1 MLFAYN
7 HDIERRDI
15 APQEME
21 LTLVGQIASIEK
33 AVIDEEHWNP
43 KKAWETMGS
52 PAYLTRE
59 QVEVLDKESRLTYE
73 QIPVAGNGETKLHF
87 TAAEES
93 VMIFRISLA

>member
-1 MLFAYN
+1 MKLQKLI
-7 HDIERRDI
+7 IEN
-15 APQEME
+15 
-21 LTLVGQIASIEK
+21 IASIEK
-33 AVIDEEHWNP
+33 AVIDEEHCNP

-93 VMIFRISLA
+93 VTIFRISLA